1 MGIKTDVTR
10 RFILLETGEEMSE
23 VRTINEGGKAVQV
36 REPFTLRLAMIR
48 SLISPLDSD
57 KSESSEKKLDRYLLA
72 KRVKENDFVN
82 LSNEEIKTIKDRIA
96 QGWPGAEVSGQAA
109 KMLDISIAESK
120 KKKD

>member
-10 RFILLETGEEMSE
+10 RFILLETGEEMTEIRTTDASGKEIE
-23 VRTINEGGKAVQV
+23 VRG
-36 REPFTLRLAMIR
+36 PFTLRLAMIR

-72 KRVKENDFVN
+72 KRVKENDFVD

-96 QGWPGAEVSGQAA
+96 QGWPGAGVSGQAA
-109 KMLDISIAESK
+109 EMLDISIAESK
-120 KKKD
+120 KKD